1 VVFFKNLM
9 KNIAFY
15 STDFNMCVSLLMFLQ
30 NRYNITATTD
40 IEVLKKIIHSTD
52 FDLVILDT
60 DPSQKIE
67 NICMEIKSKINIP
80 VILTYVY
87 RNQLKDLDY
96 TIRKYVNT
104 IFYKPFDLNE
114 VSLKLS
120 ALVA

>member
-1 VVFFKNLM
+1 MSFFNLM

-40 IEVLKKIIHSTD
+40 IGVLKNIIHSAN

-60 DPSQKIE
+60 DPSAKIE
-67 NICMEIKSKINIP
+67 KICMEIKSEINIP

-87 RNQLKDLDY
+87 RNQLKDLDF
-96 TIRKYVNT
+96 TIRKYVNS

>member
-1 VVFFKNLM
+1 M
-9 KNIAFY
+9 Y
-15 STDFNMCVSLLMFLQ
+15 LQ

-40 IEVLKKIIHSTD
+40 LEVLKNVIHTSD

-60 DPSQKIE
+60 EPSTKIE
-67 NICMEIKSKINIP
+67 DFCKKIKCEIKIP

-87 RNQLKDLDY
+87 KNQLKDFDFN
-96 TIRKYVNT
+96 IRKYVNT

-114 VSLKLS
+114 VSMKLS

>member
-1 VVFFKNLM
+1 M

-15 STDFNMCVSLLMFLQ
+15 STDFNMCVSLLMYLQ

-40 IEVLKKIIHSTD
+40 LSVLKNIVHTSD
-52 FDLVILDT
+52 FDLIILDT
-60 DPSQKIE
+60 EPSVKIE
-67 NICMEIKSKINIP
+67 DFCKEIKTEINIP

-87 RNQLKDLDY
+87 KNQLKDLDF
-96 TIRKYVNT
+96 TIRKYVNS

-114 VSLKLS
+114 VSMKLS

>member
-1 VVFFKNLM
+1 M
-9 KNIAFY
+9 Y
-15 STDFNMCVSLLMFLQ
+15 LQ

-40 IEVLKKIIHSTD
+40 LEVLKNVIHTSE

-60 DPSQKIE
+60 EPSVKIE
-67 NICMEIKSKINIP
+67 DFCKKIKCEIKIP

-87 RNQLKDLDY
+87 KNQLKDFDFN
-96 TIRKYVNT
+96 IRKYVNT

-114 VSLKLS
+114 VSMKLS

>member
-1 VVFFKNLM
+1 M
-9 KNIAFY
+9 Y
-15 STDFNMCVSLLMFLQ
+15 LQ

-40 IEVLKKIIHSTD
+40 LNVLKNVINTSD

-60 DPSQKIE
+60 EPSAKIE
-67 NICMEIKSKINIP
+67 DFCKKIKCEIKIP

-87 RNQLKDLDY
+87 KNQLKDFDFN
-96 TIRKYVNT
+96 IRKYVNT

-114 VSLKLS
+114 VSMKLS

>member
-1 VVFFKNLM
+1 M
-9 KNIAFY
+9 Y
-15 STDFNMCVSLLMFLQ
+15 LQ

-40 IEVLKKIIHSTD
+40 LNVLKNVIHTSE

-60 DPSQKIE
+60 EPSVKIE
-67 NICMEIKSKINIP
+67 DFCKEIKNEIKIP

-87 RNQLKDLDY
+87 KNQLKDFDFK
-96 TIRKYVNT
+96 IRKYVNT

-114 VSLKLS
+114 VSMKLS

>member
-1 VVFFKNLM
+1 
-9 KNIAFY
+9 
-15 STDFNMCVSLLMFLQ
+15 MCVSLLMYLQ

-40 IEVLKKIIHSTD
+40 LDVLKNVIHTSE

-60 DPSQKIE
+60 EPSVKIE
-67 NICMEIKSKINIP
+67 DFCKEIKNEIKIR

-87 RNQLKDLDY
+87 KNQLKDFDFK
-96 TIRKYVNT
+96 IRKYVNT

-114 VSLKLS
+114 VSMKLS

>member
-1 VVFFKNLM
+1 M

-15 STDFNMCVSLLMFLQ
+15 STDFNMCVSLLMYLQ

-40 IEVLKKIIHSTD
+40 LNVLKNVIQTSE
-52 FDLVILDT
+52 FDLIILDT
-60 DPSQKIE
+60 EPSVKIE
-67 NICMEIKSKINIP
+67 DFCKKIKSDIKIP

-87 RNQLKDLDY
+87 KNQLKDFDFN
-96 TIRKYVNT
+96 IRKYVNT

-114 VSLKLS
+114 VSMKLS

>member
-1 VVFFKNLM
+1 M

-15 STDFNMCVSLLMFLQ
+15 STDFNMCVSLLMYLQ

-40 IEVLKKIIHSTD
+40 LDVLKNIIRTSE

-60 DPSQKIE
+60 EPSSKIE
-67 NICMEIKSKINIP
+67 DICIEIKSELKIP

-87 RNQLKDLDY
+87 KNQLKDFDY
-96 TIRKYVNT
+96 NIRKYVNT

-114 VSLKLS
+114 VSMKLS

>member
-1 VVFFKNLM
+1 M
-9 KNIAFY
+9 Y
-15 STDFNMCVSLLMFLQ
+15 LQ

-40 IEVLKKIIHSTD
+40 LSVLKNIVHTSD
-52 FDLVILDT
+52 FDLIILDT
-60 DPSQKIE
+60 EPSVKIE
-67 NICMEIKSKINIP
+67 GFCKEIKDEINIP

-87 RNQLKDLDY
+87 KNQLKDFDF
-96 TIRKYVNT
+96 TIRKYVNS

>member
-1 VVFFKNLM
+1 
-9 KNIAFY
+9 
-15 STDFNMCVSLLMFLQ
+15 MCVSLLMFLQ

-40 IEVLKKIIHSTD
+40 IGVLKNIIHSAN

-60 DPSQKIE
+60 DPSAKIE
-67 NICMEIKSKINIP
+67 KICMEIKSEINIP

-87 RNQLKDLDY
+87 RNQLKDLDF
-96 TIRKYVNT
+96 TIRKYVNS